1 MNKVGGIKG
10 IRQITRRIKGSNVI
24 MNNRDKLA
32 QELVSLGTSDITDIM
47 TWDDQGN
54 VEIKASKDIKPDAL
68 RSIRKIRVL
77 PGQGIEVELI
87 DKVRVL
93 QTLAKSAGLLE
104 SEKHAD
110 RPAVVE
116 VQMLG
121 PGDNT
126 FKEKTDEEID

>member
-1 MNKVGGIKG
+1 MNKVQGIKG

-24 MNNRDKLA
+24 MNNRDRLA

-47 TWDDQGN
+47 SWDEEGN
-54 VEIKASKDIKPDAL
+54 VEIKASKDIKPEAL
-68 RSIRKIRVL
+68 RAIKKIRVL

-93 QTLAKSAGLLE
+93 QTLAKSAGLLDH
-104 SEKHAD
+104 EKNAD
-110 RPAVVE
+110 KPAVVE

-121 PGDNT
+121 PGEGT
-126 FKEKTDEEID
+126 FKEKKKDE